1 MKLFLYSETI
11 RRDTY
16 SQLSCFSY
24 SMNPCASQKTV
35 IKSKR
40 KVSSFSIYPRAR
52 LKVFSSSYESTPS
65 AKTFSRCLT
74 GLPTGLA
81 RHTLVLVYWN
91 FFFTQLLPFER
102 KWVGSYRKCAWVT
115 SPFLRLLHR
124 RMTILRM
131 EMFKLSSSHV
141 LGLSKIRM
149 LTKKIDR
156 RWPAED
162 EAIYHGREPSCCQS
176 RCLVD
181 DTAGSAGSSF
191 FLLVSLLDL
200 RPSIINIRLSLCL
213 RHETSWIF
221 PALYSIIICALDA
234 IIQTHLQM
242 ESFSIA
248 STRAP
253 HKVAHFMFFTE
264 LPTCTILLTFSTHLH
279 LERRRRRRVKNNWNF
294 HKSCWRSRELRDA

>member
-1 MKLFLYSETI
+1 MSWLVPEVRVGDIT
-11 RRDTY
+11 
-16 SQLSCFSY
+16 
-24 SMNPCASQKTV
+24 
-35 IKSKR
+35 
-40 KVSSFSIYPRAR
+40 
-52 LKVFSSSYESTPS
+52 
-65 AKTFSRCLT
+65 
-74 GLPTGLA
+74 LPTITPPTDDDPSDGDVQVIQQPCSWFVQDTDADEEDRSSVTSGGRGNLPREGA
-81 RHTLVLVYWN
+81 LLLPIPMPRRRHSWICR
-91 FFFTQLLPFER
+91 FFFF
-102 KWVGSYRKCAWVT
+102 
-115 SPFLRLLHR
+115 
-124 RMTILRM
+124 
-131 EMFKLSSSHV
+131 
-141 LGLSKIRM
+141 
-149 LTKKIDR
+149 
-156 RWPAED
+156 
-162 EAIYHGREPSCCQS
+162 
-176 RCLVD
+176 
-181 DTAGSAGSSF
+181 F

-279 LERRRRRRVKNNWNF
+279 LERRRRVKNNWNF